1 MLNNLSQLKL
11 IIVIFDRRN
20 GQQQT
25 PRFDFSNKGKKK
37 PLKLL
42 GT

>member
-1 MLNNLSQLKL
+1 MINNLSQLKL
-11 IIVIFDRRN
+11 IVIFDRRN
-20 GQQQT
+20 GAQQT
-25 PRFDFSNKGKKK
+25 PRFDFTNKGKKK